1 MYRGINLRSVT
12 VGVVV
17 AAGVLLAACGGGGSP
32 QAPGPIASTEGLV
45 GSYHG
50 GRSGDSWIHFGDDGT
65 YEIAFGDS
73 ADVLDNPNIEGN
85 YRFEDGM
92 LFMADISNNLG
103 PECNNIEAR
112 YEMTRLPEGQ
122 IQFGLIEDECGPRRR
137 DLPEDADGWA
147 PVE

>member
-17 AAGVLLAACGGGGSP
+17 AAGVLLAACGGGNP

-50 GRSGDSWIHFGDDGT
+50 GREGDAWIHFGDDGT
-65 YEIAFGDS
+65 YEIAFGGS
-73 ADVLDNPNIEGN
+73 ADVLDNPDIHGSF
-85 YRFEDGM
+85 RFEDGM
-92 LFMADISNNLG
+92 LFMVDTSNDLSS
-103 PECNNIEAR
+103 ECDNIEGS
-112 YEMTRLPEGQ
+112 YEMTRLSEGQ
-122 IQFGLIEDECGPRRR
+122 IQFNLIEDECTPRRR
-137 DLPEDADGWA
+137 DLRGAADGWT